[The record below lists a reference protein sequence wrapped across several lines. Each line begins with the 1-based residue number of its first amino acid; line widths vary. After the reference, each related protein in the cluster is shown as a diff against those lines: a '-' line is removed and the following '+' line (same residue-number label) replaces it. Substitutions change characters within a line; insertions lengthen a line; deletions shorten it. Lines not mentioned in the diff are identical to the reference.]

1 MEIGICLAASISV
14 MIFHELGK
22 AAAYLFCKPD
32 NWKRLKNVWK
42 LWQYID
48 PVGLLLG
55 VTCYVPISKPYF
67 FRIQDK
73 RSNRILGIVGFIM
86 LALLFGGSISLLKMM
101 DTGRLPVPSSS
112 TLLQILVL
120 YLQYVALL
128 SFGMAVANLFPI
140 SVFDMGL
147 IIAGISSEKYMGL
160 IRSDAVV
167 KMILVLT
174 LILDVIHYAGIRLLE
189 ILL

>member
-1 MEIGICLAASISV
+1 
-14 MIFHELGK
+14 
-22 AAAYLFCKPD
+22 
-32 NWKRLKNVWK
+32 
-42 LWQYID
+42 
-48 PVGLLLG
+48 
-55 VTCYVPISKPYF
+55 
-67 FRIQDK
+67 
-73 RSNRILGIVGFIM
+73 M